1 MYGLVLASTAALSC
15 ALLVVGW
22 RMSRSTGLEDITDAI
37 LAEDRVE
44 EKKENGPGP
53 LVRLSDW
60 LGLGLQRTLLSI
72 YGPARLRALDQRLD
86 RAGRPEGLTARDF
99 VRRQS
104 GMTGVGVIAGLLV
117 VVAGQPLIAAL
128 LTLVMALALPL
139 WLRSAARARQ
149 DRISRELPDFLD
161 VLAVTVAAGLSLQSA
176 MERVV
181 EADDRPLSQEIRRV
195 LEDMRLGKVRRAALT
210 ALRDRNDSQSIGS
223 WVTAM
228 LQAEELGSPL
238 SGALNDIAAEIRR
251 EAAQMAKR
259 KAARTAPQVS
269 LVVTFTIMPGAM
281 LLVVASLLL
290 SNLDTLGRL
299 FG

>member
-1 MYGLVLASTAALSC
+1 MYGILLAFAAALAC
-15 ALLVVGW
+15 GLLVAGW

-44 EKKENGPGP
+44 KKKEKGPGP

-60 LGLGLQRTLLSI
+60 LGLGLQRTLLSF
-72 YGPARLRALDQRLD
+72 YGPVRLRALDQRLD

-99 VRRQS
+99 VRRQA
-104 GMTGVGVIAGLLV
+104 GMIGVGVIAGVAILLT
-117 VVAGQPLIAAL
+117 GQPLLAVVIVLVLA
-128 LTLVMALALPL
+128 LTLPV

-195 LEDMRLGKVRRAALT
+195 LEDMRLGKARRAALT
-210 ALRDRNDSQSIGS
+210 ALRDRNDSQAIGS

-251 EAAQMAKR
+251 EAAQIAKR
-259 KAARTAPQVS
+259 KAARTSPQVS
-269 LVVTFTIMPGAM
+269 LVVTFTIMPGA
-281 LLVVASLLL
+281 LLLIVASLLL
-290 SNLDTLGRL
+290 SNLDALKGL
-299 FG
+299 W